1 MRTGMRKIGKRFG
14 LVAIGGFLLLTA
26 FTAGAAV
33 GGGIKSKD
41 AQSAIIQLFGG
52 KYPKEHVHVRRVVPG
67 FSSSDAIVEAQIDAT
82 FNLKQTP
89 DGWKVT
95 EIRVG
100 DRDWRKVE
108 EFIKPENGK

>member
-1 MRTGMRKIGKRFG
+1 MIFKRSKIAMFC
-14 LVAIGGFLLLTA
+14 AGFVILAGT
-26 FTAGAAV
+26 FVAGAAV

-52 KYPKEHVHVRRVVPG
+52 KYPKNQVHVRRVIPG

-89 DGWKVT
+89 EGWKVT
-95 EIRVG
+95 EIRIG